1 MVYHKL
7 CGTKNA
13 NNGINDH
20 EFARIIRIHPDG
32 NAPTEQQILAQ
43 GRAKRDPGLTDTP
56 LVCALKAQ
64 KNPYRATPQIIM
76 MKMEMGTVRRM
87 HNLGPALREA

>member
-1 MVYHKL
+1 M
-7 CGTKNA
+7 KN
-13 NNGINDH
+13 

-43 GRAKRDPGLTDTP
+43 GRAKRHPGLTDTP

-64 KNPYRATPQIIM
+64 KNPHRATPQMLM
-76 MKMEMGTVRRM
+76 MILEMGTVTRM
-87 HNLGPALREA
+87 HNLGPALRKA